1 MTGKW
6 YIDKFKIEA
15 VKQIT
20 EKGYSIAEVA
30 DRLGTTTHS
39 LYAWV
44 NKYDAK
50 PSQIVLAQI
59 DPVEEIEILKR
70 TKY

>member
-1 MTGKW
+1 MSGKR
-6 YIDKFKIEA
+6 YTDEFKIEA
-15 VKQIT
+15 VRQVI
-20 EKGYSIAEVA
+20 EKDYSIAEVA
-30 DRLGTTTHS
+30 DRLGTTTHI

-50 PSQIVLAQI
+50 SSQIVLAQI
-59 DPVEEIEILKR
+59 ERVEELEILKR

>member
-15 VKQIT
+15 VRQIT

-30 DRLGTTTHS
+30 DRLGTTTHIR
-39 LYAWV
+39 YAWV

-50 PSQIVLAQI
+50 SSQIVLAQI
-59 DPVEEIEILKR
+59 ERVEELEILKR